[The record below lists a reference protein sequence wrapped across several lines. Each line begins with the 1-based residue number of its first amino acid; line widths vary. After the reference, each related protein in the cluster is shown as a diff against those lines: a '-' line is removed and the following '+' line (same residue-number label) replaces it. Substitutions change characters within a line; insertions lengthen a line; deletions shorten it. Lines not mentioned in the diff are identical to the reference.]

1 MALSQELRAHF
12 ASIGPAGLKQEIAEG
27 RHGIAPDSPKWREAE
42 LWIESELIRRAEELE
57 SRRDARE
64 ERMLSITFSA
74 LEIAK
79 ASASA
84 SERAALAAERQTRWA
99 IWAAI
104 IATTAAIVA
113 ASVNINELIAWLLK

>member
-1 MALSQELRAHF
+1 MSLDADTRSHF
-12 ASIGPAGLKQEIAEG
+12 ESIGPAGVKLEIAEG
-27 RHGIAPDSPKWREAE
+27 KHGKAPDSPLRRAAE
-42 LWIESELIRRAEELE
+42 FWVESELIRRAEELE

-64 ERMLSITFSA
+64 ERMLSITASA

-84 SERAALAAERQTRWA
+84 SERAALAAERQARWA

-104 IATTAAIVA
+104 IATTAASVA
-113 ASVNINELIAWLLK
+113 ASVNINELIAWLQK